1 MKSSL
6 LLRKQNTDI
15 VSVMSVVS
23 VNLPG
28 NLTEIKKQLSDF
40 TESVS
45 CFLFIK
51 LKLTVYPNNER

>member
-1 MKSSL
+1 MKSSS

-28 NLTEIKKQLSDF
+28 NFTEIKKQLSDF

-45 CFLFIK
+45 CFLFIMK
-51 LKLTVYPNNER
+51 WFISLILLF